1 MKNLKM
7 ISLATMALCAAI
19 GMAQAGPPAQKDE
32 SGTSVHGRYGGG
44 MDLGAP
50 TLNVTASMV
59 RAGGGAANF
68 SFEQALRNGGG
79 DAWVT
84 TELSQLGE
92 KYGRKKVRLWLETT
106 EFAVTDSLTKCTEA
120 GIVMPHSEMHGRQLG
135 MAMVNAGVD
144 NNHQFTSDL
153 WMDRTESHAV
163 NLKVLNDLD
172 KQYGSDADADCHMI
186 GNQFFFDL
194 AVHLNMTQVKLAG
207 FH

>member
-1 MKNLKM
+1 MTNLKM
-7 ISLATMALCAAI
+7 ISLASLALCAALS
-19 GMAQAGPPAQKDE
+19 MAQTTLQAKHE
-32 SGTSVHGRYGGG
+32 SDGTSAHGRYGGG
-44 MDLGAP
+44 IYLGAP

-68 SFEQALRNGGG
+68 SFEQSLRNAGG

-120 GIVMPHSEMHGRQLG
+120 GITMPHSEMHGRQLG

-144 NNHQFTSDL
+144 DDHQFTSDM
-153 WMDRTESHAV
+153 WMDRTESHTV
-163 NLKVLNDLD
+163 NLKVLDDMD
-172 KQYGSDADADCHMI
+172 KQYGSDADADNHMI
-186 GNQFFFDL
+186 SNRFFFDL
-194 AVHLNMTQVKLAG
+194 AGHLNMPQVKLAG